1 MDILGFYA
9 FAIMKSMSTLCV
21 TPREFGKVSAVV
33 SAIELAS
40 IPGSSQFFVYLWT
53 VSSITTKDTNRKIRK
68 TEFIYNT
75 SVIPKMIPAAV
86 Q

>member
-68 TEFIYNT
+68 TEFI
-75 SVIPKMIPAAV
+75 
-86 Q
+86 